1 MRILLLS
8 HYFPPEVGAPQ
19 ARLSEFA
26 ARWSEQ
32 GQNVQVLTGMPNHP
46 TGVKPSAYRHQ
57 VRMSELVGQ
66 VSVIR
71 TWLYATPNEGV
82 VRKTLGHLS
91 FMASS
96 VLLGTSRVGRP
107 DVVVVSSPTFFSI
120 GSAWAIARIKRAR
133 LVVEVRDLWPA
144 IFVDLGVLTNPF
156 LISLLEGLELAAY
169 RAADAVVVVTEGFKD
184 QIAARGIPAEKI
196 TTIPNGAD
204 LTRFSPRPPNEST
217 RQRLGAKPGETLVVY
232 IGAHGVSQG
241 LTTVVEAAEKL
252 AGSPVHVALVGEG
265 ADKSRVVEAARLKHL
280 TNLTMLPSVPRD
292 EVIDIIAAA
301 DICLVPLRDIPLFST
316 FIPSKMFEYM
326 SMGKAIV
333 GGVRGEAASIL
344 LAAGAVVVDPEDSAQ
359 LASAIQELSVDPD
372 RRRRM
377 GDSARE
383 FVREF
388 FDRRVLADRYL
399 RLLQK
404 VVTKP

>member
-1 MRILLLS
+1 
-8 HYFPPEVGAPQ
+8 
-19 ARLSEFA
+19 
-26 ARWSEQ
+26 
-32 GQNVQVLTGMPNHP
+32 
-46 TGVKPSAYRHQ
+46 
-57 VRMSELVGQ
+57 MSELVGQ

-96 VLLGTSRVGRP
+96 VLLGTSGVGRP

-204 LTRFSPRPPNEST
+204 LTRFSPRPPDEST
-217 RQRLGAKPGETLVVY
+217 RQRLGARPGETLVVY

-241 LTTVVEAAEKL
+241 LITVVEAAEKL

-265 ADKSRVVEAARLKHL
+265 ADKSRVVEAARLKNL